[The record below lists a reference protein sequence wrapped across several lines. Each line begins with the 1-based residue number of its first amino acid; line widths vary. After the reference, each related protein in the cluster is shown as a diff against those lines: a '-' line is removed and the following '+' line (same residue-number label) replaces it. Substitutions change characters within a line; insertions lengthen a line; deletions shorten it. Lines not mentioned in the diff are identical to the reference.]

1 MNVLTA
7 YLKKNEQK
15 ASLDSKG
22 LSVSVSDKI
31 NVTQITGNSDHDKL
45 NNLDYERSGHTGFAS
60 EARLNAVEQATVPKR
75 LDALPVMDNMSNRE
89 TAYLYVDNNGKS
101 EKISIRQALADL
113 PPWGNIVFYTAADG
127 TPWYSV
133 YFEVQEP
140 DTTEDLT

>member
-45 NNLDYERSGHTGFAS
+45 NNLDYEHSGHTGFAS

-75 LDALPVMDNMSNRE
+75 LDAFPVMDNMSNRG

-101 EKISIRQALADL
+101 EKISIRQALATL
-113 PPWGNIVFYTAADG
+113 IRTG
-127 TPWYSV
+127 T
-133 YFEVQEP
+133 EKP
-140 DTTEDLT
+140 DDMQVGEYLFLKKEK

>member
-45 NNLDYERSGHTGFAS
+45 NNLDYEHSGHTGFAS
-60 EARLNAVEQATVPKR
+60 EIRLNAVEQATVPKR
-75 LDALPVMDNMSNRE
+75 LDALPVIGNMSNRG

-101 EKISIRQALADL
+101 EKISIRQALATLIRTD
-113 PPWGNIVFYTAADG
+113 TKK
-127 TPWYSV
+127 
-133 YFEVQEP
+133 P
-140 DTTEDLT
+140 DDMQVGEYLFLKKEK